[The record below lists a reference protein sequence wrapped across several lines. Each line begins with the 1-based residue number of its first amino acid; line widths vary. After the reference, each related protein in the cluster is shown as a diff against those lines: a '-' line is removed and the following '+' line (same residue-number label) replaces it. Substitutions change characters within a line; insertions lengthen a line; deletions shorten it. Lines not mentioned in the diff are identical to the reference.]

1 MPGAREVATQFLDAF
16 NAHDEERI
24 RALNAEDGVIEAPG
38 DIRVQGR
45 DAVTDYAMGWLNAF
59 SDARI
64 NVHMEVVEGDWV
76 VQRFTFEGTHD
87 GVLASPAGEIPPTQR
102 RLTGRAVQ
110 LVRVVGNTVAETHLY
125 FDQVQV
131 MTQLGLM
138 PPTGE
143 PAGT

>member
-1 MPGAREVATQFLDAF
+1 MPAAQEVATQFLEAF
-16 NAHDEERI
+16 NAHDEERM

-38 DIRVQGR
+38 DVRVEGR
-45 DAVTDYAMGWLNAF
+45 DAVTAYAMGWLNAF

-64 NVHMEVVEGDWV
+64 DDHLDVAEGDWV

-102 RLTGRAVQ
+102 RFAGRGVQ
-110 LVRVVGNTVAETHLY
+110 LVRVEGDTIAETHLY

-138 PPTGE
+138 PPTAQ